1 MPKLLAFEN
10 DLIDLV
16 KNIEIRIYNN
26 SSQTKLNRDITSLHN
41 SKKRVTLADKIT
53 NLYCLTKEERNKL
66 LQKAVTSKY
75 KKVA

>member
-1 MPKLLAFEN
+1 M
-10 DLIDLV
+10 
-16 KNIEIRIYNN
+16 KNIKRGTWK
-26 SSQTKLNRDITSLHN
+26 SMDKSLCMTQ
-41 SKKRVTLADKIT
+41 TLADKIT